1 MDVPPFFGMWM
12 NTGPGLVPSSES
24 SISPRAGATSAGA
37 SSPRAL
43 ATATTPRTATAP
55 EVASAAR
62 RTRDARPDPSDRDD
76 RGVAPSPLQADR
88 ARRGVRSPRSLIVRM
103 ARRGGARSASNTTAQ
118 RPPRPTPCSRAQGCY
133 YECMRWHGAG
143 ECSCEILHA
152 QPVTNFRGCIAAFEV
167 RLDRGRVRD
176 ASRSGFNSR
185 FQLQRGER
193 TSRRPDGSRIAQISC
208 ARARVRSE
216 RFVILF
222 PSSGSPTRLPPL
234 FYTRRFPSRRRI
246 SHPSLALT
254 PRRRAHPSPRGP
266 SSRRARTRRA
276 RARRARRNSRR
287 RRTPRSLPAL
297 PRRPPRW

>member
-118 RPPRPTPCSRAQGCY
+118 RPPRPTPCSRAQGVI
-133 YECMRWHGAG
+133 MRWHGAG

-167 RLDRGRVRD
+167 RLDRGRVWD

-193 TSRRPDGSRIAQISC
+193 TSRRPSDSRFAIFM
-208 ARARVRSE
+208 RACTVRSE

-222 PSSGSPTRLPPL
+222 PSSGPYAPP
-234 FYTRRFPSRRRI
+234 
-246 SHPSLALT
+246 PSLLHAALSLAAPDLSPLPSLT

>member
-118 RPPRPTPCSRAQGCY
+118 LPPRPTPCSRAQGVI
-133 YECMRWHGAG
+133 MHGAG
-143 ECSCEILHA
+143 ECSCEILLRATSH
-152 QPVTNFRGCIAAFEV
+152 QLPRM
-167 RLDRGRVRD
+167 RRRV
-176 ASRSGFNSR
+176 SRSLEVDLIEVAFRTRRAPVSTPGFNYSAGSAR
-185 FQLQRGER
+185 VVDRPTRDLQF
-193 TSRRPDGSRIAQISC
+193 SC

-222 PSSGSPTRLPPL
+222 PSSGPPRASPLSSTRGAPP
-234 FYTRRFPSRRRI
+234 RGAGS
-246 SHPSLALT
+246 LT
-254 PRRRAHPSPRGP
+254 PPFAHSSSSSAPVTSRPFFAASANPTSQSAPS
-266 SSRRARTRRA
+266 AT
-276 RARRARRNSRR
+276 
-287 RRTPRSLPAL
+287 
-297 PRRPPRW
+297 